1 LSPDGRFVAFVTD
14 DKLKK
19 VALAGGS
26 PVTLA
31 DSYMP
36 SAPAWAPGDTIIY
49 SLAYNSGLARISAEG
64 GSPVTLTTPDP
75 SQGEL
80 GHWHPFLL
88 PDGQS
93 LLFTVWT
100 RGGLPA
106 TKIALL
112 DLRTGKY
119 RFLVTGGFGGRYAAS
134 GHLVYAR
141 PGALMAA
148 PFDVS
153 RGALTGEPV
162 PVIEGLDVDPS
173 NAAPYFSI
181 GGDGTLLYLA
191 AGAAANRIMWAEAAA
206 RPLPITEEKRGFQY
220 PAVSPDGRRI
230 AVSVYE
236 EGSADLWLLEPAR
249 GVLTRLTSSPRLEFM
264 PRCGPQLV
272 RGAEAPGPYRARRIW
287 KQSVNRSMPMAIE
300 VCTHFPVLREADG
313 TNPQSG
319 SITQVQSAVIRPCR
333 VWRSP

>member
-1 LSPDGRFVAFVTD
+1 MHRDLKPANVKVTPEGRVKVLDFGLAKAFEAEGAADDRSPTLTAAAPERMVRRLTILQPPETPPYGNLCLSADGSRLIYGAGYGMTTRLYMRVLDQSGVTPLAGTEGARVVTLSPDGRFVAFVTD

-49 SLAYNSGLARISAEG
+49 SLAYNSGLARVSAEG

-75 SQGEL
+75 AHGEL

-119 RFLVTGGFGGRYAAS
+119 RFLVTGGFGGRYAGS

-153 RGALTGEPV
+153 RGA
-162 PVIEGLDVDPS
+162 
-173 NAAPYFSI
+173 
-181 GGDGTLLYLA
+181 
-191 AGAAANRIMWAEAAA
+191 
-206 RPLPITEEKRGFQY
+206 
-220 PAVSPDGRRI
+220 
-230 AVSVYE
+230 
-236 EGSADLWLLEPAR
+236 
-249 GVLTRLTSSPRLEFM
+249 
-264 PRCGPQLV
+264 
-272 RGAEAPGPYRARRIW
+272 
-287 KQSVNRSMPMAIE
+287 
-300 VCTHFPVLREADG
+300 
-313 TNPQSG
+313 
-319 SITQVQSAVIRPCR
+319 
-333 VWRSP
+333 